1 MSSRTNDTVKCL
13 HRDLNASL
21 AMNSTGIE
29 FSTSIEELPLN
40 DLYST
45 TITRGNTIGNTT
57 SNGSINASKF
67 DIHWADIKHM
77 GFQHLNA
84 FVHLCRYI

>member
-1 MSSRTNDTVKCL
+1 MQVY
-13 HRDLNASL
+13 
-21 AMNSTGIE
+21 
-29 FSTSIEELPLN
+29 EELPLN

-45 TITRGNTIGNTT
+45 TITRGNAIGNTT
-57 SNGSINASKF
+57 SNGIINASKF
-67 DIHWADIKHM
+67 DIHWADIKHNII